1 MFAPDIIKTG
11 TIIYFLNSDGAE
23 TLDGVYHKVGTI

>member
-11 TIIYFLNSDGAE
+11 IITYFLNPDDVE